1 MQQPRFTSF
10 SSYMFNFSEYNQ
22 SRRPMSEGLPV
33 LFVSIGEVVDVLFV
47 TFEWS
52 SVVLPTCAVTAV
64 VEFTKV
70 ADGVVDDIDVI
81 EVFIVAVVLI
91 IGGPVVVI
99 FPVTWLVT

>member
-1 MQQPRFTSF
+1 MQQPRFTTF
-10 SSYMFNFSEYNQ
+10 SSYMFNSSEYNQ
-22 SRRPMSEGLPV
+22 SRRPMSGGLPV

-52 SVVLPTCAVTAV
+52 SVVLPTCAV

-70 ADGVVDDIDVI
+70 ADGVVDDTDGI
-81 EVFIVAVVLI
+81 EVFIWVVVLI